1 MEWQAPQ
8 QDVEAIT
15 GYKLL
20 ISDRFEQR
28 VVYDGYQNPNLK
40 TLEVDNLTPGEQYGF
55 SVAAYN
61 FNGLGAFSDIIWY
74 RACTE
79 PSGQSPPVVL
89 LTTKTS
95 MLFQWSA
102 VENDGACPVTSF
114 KLYIDDGSNGD
125 FISIDES
132 VIANKS
138 YLREH
143 LVTFDVQDAGKTF
156 RFRISSLNEIGESIS
171 AIRS

>member
-1 MEWQAPQ
+1 
-8 QDVEAIT
+8 
-15 GYKLL
+15 
-20 ISDRFEQR
+20 
-28 VVYDGYQNPNLK
+28 
-40 TLEVDNLTPGEQYGF
+40 
-55 SVAAYN
+55 
-61 FNGLGAFSDIIWY
+61 
-74 RACTE
+74 
-79 PSGQSPPVVL
+79 
-89 LTTKTS
+89 